1 MPHFIKCISNKV
13 LLTLI
18 SLLLICICK
27 SALAQTD
34 WPKAKP
40 VTLLVA
46 FAAGSSTDIVA
57 RNLTQKLTEITGTNF
72 IVENKGG
79 AGGNIATGMVKRAAP
94 DGYTVLVHSVAFA
107 VNPSLY
113 SEAGYD
119 ALKDFV
125 PLALGPKTPNI
136 ITVNP
141 TVPVK
146 TLPEL
151 VELAKKSPFNYASSG
166 IGTTTHLSMERLKTA
181 AKLDIVHVPYQPAA
195 AINAVVA
202 GHTQIASTSMPPA
215 VPMIKAG
222 KLRALAVTSANRSPL
237 LPDVPSIT
245 EYGYKEFDDYTW
257 FGFFLPVGTPQ
268 AIVDK
273 LNAAINQAMESSDTV
288 ERFAQL
294 GMVSTK
300 NSSAEFGTFLKAE
313 VPKWA
318 AVVKSS
324 GAKAE

>member
-1 MPHFIKCISNKV
+1 
-13 LLTLI
+13 
-18 SLLLICICK
+18 
-27 SALAQTD
+27 LAQTD